1 MHSSFERSSQF
12 GLKDNLW
19 QLALFAFIA
28 AFLLISSIGVLL
40 FHRQN
45 TLSETLA
52 SSGAGGRRQFIAEHC
67 AHARLPDRKT
77 GKAFSKGSAEKPGR
91 RLNSS
96 EAADSRGLS
105 GTQPM
110 STFSIALRLLVPAL
124 LCILATVTQVYTYA
138 PLFVYALAAGLGFMA
153 PDFWLSNRISARQ
166 LKLRLGLPEALDLIV
181 ICVEAGLSMD
191 KATMR
196 TSEELRISQPAIAD
210 ELNLVYLE
218 QRAGRPRG
226 EAWKHLGDR
235 TDVDNIRSLASILIQ
250 ADKFGTSIGK
260 TLRAHSETLR
270 TRRRQDAEEQ
280 AAKTTVKLVFP
291 LVLFIFPS
299 LFVVTLGPSMII
311 MFEGFAKY
319 LS

>member
-1 MHSSFERSSQF
+1 M
-12 GLKDNLW
+12 
-19 QLALFAFIA
+19 QLALFVFLA
-28 AFLLISSIGVLL
+28 AFLLMSSIGVLL
-40 FHRQN
+40 FHRRN
-45 TLSETLA
+45 
-52 SSGAGGRRQFIAEHC
+52 IM
-67 AHARLPDRKT
+67 
-77 GKAFSKGSAEKPGR
+77 R
-91 RLNSS
+91 RLSKVSS
-96 EAADSRGLS
+96 RDADATLLQSLAPS
-105 GTQPM
+105 P
-110 STFSIALRLLVPAL
+110 STRIEQLVKPFQNVVPRSVEDVSTILKRLTRAGYREQAYVNVFYSAKVLVPAS
-124 LCILATVTQVYTYA
+124 LCILAVVTQVYTYA
-138 PLFVYALAAGLGFMA
+138 PLFVFALAAGLGFMV

-166 LKLRLGLPEALDLIV
+166 LNLRLGLPEALDLIV

-196 TSEELRISQPAIAD
+196 ASEELRISQPAIAD

-218 QRAGRPRG
+218 QRAGRPRS

-235 TDVDNIRSLASILIQ
+235 TDVDTIRSLASILIQ

-260 TLRAHSETLR
+260 TLRAHAETLR

-299 LFVVTLGPSMII
+299 LFVVTLGPSLII
-311 MFEGFAKY
+311 MFEGFANY

>member
-1 MHSSFERSSQF
+1 M
-12 GLKDNLW
+12 

-28 AFLLISSIGVLL
+28 AFLLISSLGVLI
-40 FHRQN
+40 FYRQT
-45 TLSETLA
+45 TL
-52 SSGAGGRRQFIAEHC
+52 
-67 AHARLPDRKT
+67 
-77 GKAFSKGSAEKPGR
+77 R
-91 RLNSS
+91 RLSQVVS
-96 EAADSRGLS
+96 RAADATLLS
-105 GTQPM
+105 
-110 STFSIALRLLVPAL
+110 SIAPTPSSRIEKLVKPFEKIVPRNSQDVSTVQKRLIRAGYREHSYVNIFYSSKALVPTAL
-124 LCILATVTQVYTYA
+124 CLVATVTHLYEYG
-138 PLFVYALAAGLGFMA
+138 PLFVYALAAGLGYLA

-166 LKLRLGLPEALDLIV
+166 RALRLGLPEALDLIV

-196 TSEELRISQPAIAD
+196 TAEELRISQPAISE

-226 EAWKHLGDR
+226 EAWKHIGER
-235 TDVDNIRSLASILIQ
+235 TDVDSIRSLASILIQ

-311 MFEGFAKY
+311 MFDGFKNY